1 METAAVQTSGSSVSF
16 ATVWLAAQLH
26 RQLQTQQQAPQGT
39 VVIWLAGSVS
49 TGHKGSSV
57 AEQVA
62 GADEPLA
69 TIGQPSEPTASPPA
83 GAGMAAY
90 AAAAAV
96 AHHQL
101 WQQH

>member
-1 METAAVQTSGSSVSF
+1 MQTSGSSVSF

-69 TIGQPSEPTASPPA
+69 TIGQPSEHQQH
-83 GAGMAAY
+83 
-90 AAAAAV
+90 
-96 AHHQL
+96 HHQL
-101 WQQH
+101 EQEWRHMQLQQQ